1 MLAQKEGKYYSGRSS
16 LNESGDYMAD
26 GKTNIWKVMFFAV
39 IAVIFLSVLILF
51 FLLSDSNENS
61 DKENIT
67 TEDNENFNEYFSV
80 QLTRQ
85 QLNRLLNEQIDE
97 ENVKVD
103 FGENISQVT
112 TSFEFMG
119 RSIEAVMEL
128 EPEAL
133 DDGNIVLHQR
143 NVSLGNFSLPGS
155 EVLALMDAQA
165 DLPEYVNVQPDNN
178 RILINLD
185 ELDIG
190 DNGYYIQA
198 ETFKLAD
205 DDIVFNVGK

>member
-1 MLAQKEGKYYSGRSS
+1 MTDKKI
-16 LNESGDYMAD
+16 
-26 GKTNIWKVMFFAV
+26 NIWKVMFFAV

-67 TEDNENFNEYFSV
+67 SEDNENFNEYFSV

-85 QLNRLLNEQIDE
+85 QLNKLLNEQIDE
-97 ENVKVD
+97 DNVKVD
-103 FGENISQVT
+103 FRKNISQVT

-133 DDGNIVLHQR
+133 DDGNIVFHQR

-165 DLPEYVNVQPDNN
+165 DLPEYVNVQSDNN
-178 RILINLD
+178 RILIKLD

-198 ETFKLAD
+198 ETFQLAE

>member
-1 MLAQKEGKYYSGRSS
+1 
-16 LNESGDYMAD
+16 MAD